1 MDRSHHVFFSDL
13 INRLSNKC
21 GVKWL
26 LPIFSLGLFSLL
38 LCGQLLAA
46 DSQNLIQIY
55 QQALSQDPALASAK
69 SGNLAMQE
77 KLVQGRAQY
86 LPTISFNAGASASKT
101 DIKIIG
107 IAPFRN
113 TGRETFEGYNYGVNL
128 NQPIYRKQIQVQLEQ
143 AKSQVEQSNKQ
154 LQLTQQ
160 NLILRSSKA
169 YFDVLLAQDKIELIQ
184 AQKNAISK
192 QLEQAK
198 ANFDVG
204 TATITDFNEAQ
215 ARFDLVQAQEIA
227 AMSDLEVKKRA
238 IQSIIGQMPAT
249 LRGVRS
255 DLQPHMP
262 EPLAMERWVE
272 MATQTNLMIAIQ
284 EQALE
289 IATQELER
297 QNAGH
302 LPTLD
307 ASASYTERYA
317 NGGIN
322 SFGSDLKDA
331 TIGLQLQIPLY
342 QGGAVSSRV
351 REAVAN
357 KQKAMDDVVAAR
369 RQAELETRQAY
380 LDLVSVVSQ
389 IKAYEQALN
398 SSQSQLDSTS
408 LGYEVG
414 VRTSVD
420 VLNAQQQFFTA
431 KRDLLQSRYAYLMNI
446 LTLKFAVGLLTE
458 SDLEAVNQQLV

>member
-1 MDRSHHVFFSDL
+1 M
-13 INRLSNKC
+13 RLAL
-21 GVKWL
+21 WM
-26 LPIFSLGLFSLL
+26 FSLIMLAL
-38 LCGQLLAA
+38 GQVQAEET
-46 DSQNLIQIY
+46 QNLQQIY
-55 QQALSQDPALASAK
+55 QQALTQDPVLASAK
-69 SGNLAMQE
+69 NGNRAMQE
-77 KLVQGRAQY
+77 KLVQGNALY
-86 LPTISFNAGASASKT
+86 LPTINFNAGATASQT
-101 DIKIIG
+101 DIKYIG
-107 IAPFRN
+107 SSSVFRN
-113 TGRETFEGYNYGVNL
+113 GGRETFEGYSYGVNL
-128 NQPIYRKQIQVQLEQ
+128 NQPIYRKQIQAQLAQ
-143 AKSQVEQSNKQ
+143 AKSQVEQSDKQ
-154 LQLTQQ
+154 LLLAQQ

-169 YFDVLLAQDKIELIQ
+169 YFDVLMAQDKIELIQ

-238 IQSIIGQMPAT
+238 IQSIVGQMPAK
-249 LRGVRS
+249 LNAVRD
-255 DLQPHMP
+255 DLKPQMP
-262 EPLAMERWVE
+262 EPVAMDKWVE
-272 MATQTNLMIAIQ
+272 IASQTNLMIAIQ
-284 EQALE
+284 QQSLE
-289 IATQELER
+289 IATQEVER

-307 ASASYTERYA
+307 AIASYTDRYA
-317 NGGIN
+317 NGSANG
-322 SFGSDLKDA
+322 FGSDLQDA

-342 QGGAVSSRV
+342 QGGAIASRI

-357 KQKAMDDVVAAR
+357 KQKAMDDLVTAR
-369 RQAELETRQAY
+369 RQAELDTRQGY

-389 IKAYEQALN
+389 IKAYEQALS
-398 SSQSQLDSTS
+398 SSQSQLDSTM

-446 LTLKFAVGLLTE
+446 LSLKSAVGLLN
-458 SDLEAVNQQLV
+458 DADIDAVNQQLVNN

>member
-1 MDRSHHVFFSDL
+1 M
-13 INRLSNKC
+13 
-21 GVKWL
+21 
-26 LPIFSLGLFSLL
+26 FSLVILAL
-38 LCGQLLAA
+38 GQVQAEET
-46 DSQNLIQIY
+46 QNLQQIY
-55 QQALSQDPALASAK
+55 QQALTQDPVLASAK
-69 SGNLAMQE
+69 SGNRAMQE
-77 KLVQGRAQY
+77 KLVQGNALY
-86 LPTISFNAGASASKT
+86 LPTINFNAGATASQT
-101 DIKIIG
+101 DIKYIG
-107 IAPFRN
+107 SSSVFRN
-113 TGRETFEGYNYGVNL
+113 GGRETFEGYSYGVNL
-128 NQPIYRKQIQVQLEQ
+128 NQPIYRKQIQAQLAQ
-143 AKSQVEQSNKQ
+143 AKSQVEQSDKQ
-154 LQLTQQ
+154 LLLAQQ

-169 YFDVLLAQDKIELIQ
+169 YFDVLMAQDKIELIQ

-238 IQSIIGQMPAT
+238 IQSIVGQMPAK
-249 LRGVRS
+249 LNAVRD
-255 DLQPHMP
+255 DLKPQMP
-262 EPLAMERWVE
+262 EPVAMDKWVE
-272 MATQTNLMIAIQ
+272 IASQTNLMIAIQ
-284 EQALE
+284 QQSLE
-289 IATQELER
+289 IATQEVER

-307 ASASYTERYA
+307 AIASYTDRYA
-317 NGGIN
+317 NGSANG
-322 SFGSDLKDA
+322 FGSDLQDA

-342 QGGAVSSRV
+342 QGGAIASRI

-357 KQKAMDDVVAAR
+357 KQKAMDDLVAAR
-369 RQAELETRQAY
+369 RQAELDTRQGY

-389 IKAYEQALN
+389 IKAYEQALS
-398 SSQSQLDSTS
+398 SSQSQLDSTM

-446 LTLKFAVGLLTE
+446 LSLKSAVGLLN
-458 SDLEAVNQQLV
+458 DADIDAVNQQLVNN

>member
-1 MDRSHHVFFSDL
+1 MRL
-13 INRLSNKC
+13 IS
-21 GVKWL
+21 W
-26 LPIFSLGLFSLL
+26 IFSLSMLAI
-38 LCGQLLAA
+38 GQAQA
-46 DSQNLIQIY
+46 EETQNLQQVY
-55 QQALSQDPALASAK
+55 QQALTQDPVLASAK
-69 SGNLAMQE
+69 SGNRAMQE
-77 KLVQGRAQY
+77 KLVQGNALY
-86 LPTISFNAGASASKT
+86 LPTINFNAGATASQT
-101 DIKIIG
+101 DIKYIG
-107 IAPFRN
+107 SSSVFRN
-113 TGRETFEGYNYGVNL
+113 GGRETFEGYSYGVNL
-128 NQPIYRKQIQVQLEQ
+128 NQPIYRKQIQAQLAQ
-143 AKSQVEQSNKQ
+143 AKSQVEQSDKQ
-154 LQLTQQ
+154 LLLAQQ

-227 AMSDLEVKKRA
+227 ATSDLEVKKRA
-238 IQSIIGQMPAT
+238 IQSIIGQMPLKLNA
-249 LRGVRS
+249 VRA
-255 DLQPHMP
+255 DLQPQMP
-262 EPLAMERWVE
+262 EPVAMDKWVE
-272 MATQTNLMIAIQ
+272 MSSQTNLMIAIQ
-284 EQALE
+284 QQALE
-289 IATQELER
+289 IATQEVER
-297 QNAGH
+297 QNAVH

-307 ASASYTERYA
+307 AIASYTDRYA
-317 NGGIN
+317 NGSANG
-322 SFGSDLKDA
+322 FGSDLQDA

-342 QGGAVSSRV
+342 QGGAIASRV

-357 KQKAMDDVVAAR
+357 KQKAMDDLVAAR
-369 RQAELETRQAY
+369 RQAELDTRQGF

-389 IKAYEQALN
+389 IKAYEQALS
-398 SSQSQLDSTS
+398 SSQSQLDSTM

-446 LTLKFAVGLLTE
+446 LSLKSAVGLLNDA
-458 SDLEAVNQQLV
+458 DLDAVNQQLVSN

>member
-1 MDRSHHVFFSDL
+1 M
-13 INRLSNKC
+13 RLAL
-21 GVKWL
+21 WM
-26 LPIFSLGLFSLL
+26 FSLVILAL
-38 LCGQLLAA
+38 GQVQAEET
-46 DSQNLIQIY
+46 QNLQQIY
-55 QQALSQDPALASAK
+55 QQALTQDPVLASAK
-69 SGNLAMQE
+69 SGNRAMQE
-77 KLVQGRAQY
+77 KLVQGNALY
-86 LPTISFNAGASASKT
+86 LPTINFNAGATASQT
-101 DIKIIG
+101 DIKYIG
-107 IAPFRN
+107 SSSVFRN
-113 TGRETFEGYNYGVNL
+113 GGRETFEGYSYGVNL
-128 NQPIYRKQIQVQLEQ
+128 NQPIYRKQIQAQLAQ
-143 AKSQVEQSNKQ
+143 AKSQVEQSDKQ
-154 LQLTQQ
+154 LLLAQQ

-169 YFDVLLAQDKIELIQ
+169 YFDVLMAQDKIELIQ

-238 IQSIIGQMPAT
+238 IQSIVGQMPAK
-249 LRGVRS
+249 LNAVRD
-255 DLQPHMP
+255 DLKPQMP
-262 EPLAMERWVE
+262 EPVAMDKWVE
-272 MATQTNLMIAIQ
+272 IASQTNLMIAIQ
-284 EQALE
+284 QQSLE
-289 IATQELER
+289 IATQEVER

-307 ASASYTERYA
+307 AIASYTDRYA
-317 NGGIN
+317 NGSANG
-322 SFGSDLKDA
+322 FGSDLQDA

-342 QGGAVSSRV
+342 QGGAIASRI

-357 KQKAMDDVVAAR
+357 KQKAMDDLVAAR
-369 RQAELETRQAY
+369 RQAELDTRQGY

-389 IKAYEQALN
+389 IKAYEQALA
-398 SSQSQLDSTS
+398 SSQSQLDSTM

-446 LTLKFAVGLLTE
+446 LSLKSAVGLLN
-458 SDLEAVNQQLV
+458 DADIDAVNQQLVNN

>member
-1 MDRSHHVFFSDL
+1 MRL
-13 INRLSNKC
+13 IS
-21 GVKWL
+21 W
-26 LPIFSLGLFSLL
+26 IFSLSMLAI
-38 LCGQLLAA
+38 GQVQAEET
-46 DSQNLIQIY
+46 QNLQQVY
-55 QQALSQDPALASAK
+55 QQALTQDPVLASAK
-69 SGNLAMQE
+69 SGNRAMQE
-77 KLVQGRAQY
+77 KLVQGNALY
-86 LPTISFNAGASASKT
+86 LPTINFNAGATASQT
-101 DIKIIG
+101 DIKYIG
-107 IAPFRN
+107 SSSVFRN
-113 TGRETFEGYNYGVNL
+113 GGRETFEGYSYGVNL
-128 NQPIYRKQIQVQLEQ
+128 NQPIYRKQIQAQLAQ
-143 AKSQVEQSNKQ
+143 AKSQVEQSDKQ
-154 LQLTQQ
+154 LLLAQQ

-227 AMSDLEVKKRA
+227 AISDLEVKKRA
-238 IQSIIGQMPAT
+238 IQSIIGQMPLKLNA
-249 LRGVRS
+249 VRA
-255 DLQPHMP
+255 DLQPQMP
-262 EPLAMERWVE
+262 EPVAMDKWVE
-272 MATQTNLMIAIQ
+272 MSSQTNLMIAIQ
-284 EQALE
+284 QQALE
-289 IATQELER
+289 IATQEVER

-307 ASASYTERYA
+307 AIASYTDRYA
-317 NGGIN
+317 NGSANG
-322 SFGSDLKDA
+322 FGSDLQDA

-342 QGGAVSSRV
+342 QGGAIASRV

-357 KQKAMDDVVAAR
+357 KQKAMDDLVAAR
-369 RQAELETRQAY
+369 RQAELDTRQGF

-389 IKAYEQALN
+389 IKAYEQALS
-398 SSQSQLDSTS
+398 SSQSQLDSTM

-431 KRDLLQSRYAYLMNI
+431 KRDLLQSRYTYLMNI
-446 LTLKFAVGLLTE
+446 LSLKSAVGLLNDA
-458 SDLEAVNQQLV
+458 DLDAVNQQLVSN

>member
-1 MDRSHHVFFSDL
+1 MSL
-13 INRLSNKC
+13 AL
-21 GVKWL
+21 WM
-26 LPIFSLGLFSLL
+26 FSLVILAL
-38 LCGQLLAA
+38 GQVQAEET
-46 DSQNLIQIY
+46 QNLQQIY
-55 QQALSQDPALASAK
+55 QQALTQDPILASAK
-69 SGNLAMQE
+69 SGNRAMQE
-77 KLVQGRAQY
+77 KLVQGNALY
-86 LPTISFNAGASASKT
+86 LPTINFNAGATASQT
-101 DIKIIG
+101 DIKYIG
-107 IAPFRN
+107 SSSVFRN
-113 TGRETFEGYNYGVNL
+113 GGRETFEGYSYGVNL
-128 NQPIYRKQIQVQLEQ
+128 NQPIYRKQIQAQLAQ
-143 AKSQVEQSNKQ
+143 AKSQVEQSDKQ
-154 LQLTQQ
+154 LLLAQQ

-169 YFDVLLAQDKIELIQ
+169 YFDVLMAQDKIELIQ

-238 IQSIIGQMPAT
+238 IQSIVGQMPAK
-249 LRGVRS
+249 LNAVRD
-255 DLQPHMP
+255 DLKPQMP
-262 EPLAMERWVE
+262 EPVAMDKWVE
-272 MATQTNLMIAIQ
+272 IASQTNLMIAIQ
-284 EQALE
+284 QQSLE
-289 IATQELER
+289 IATQEVER

-307 ASASYTERYA
+307 AIASYTDRYA
-317 NGGIN
+317 NGSANG
-322 SFGSDLKDA
+322 FGSDLQDA

-342 QGGAVSSRV
+342 QGGAIASRI

-357 KQKAMDDVVAAR
+357 KQKAMDDLVAAR
-369 RQAELETRQAY
+369 RQAELDTRQGY

-389 IKAYEQALN
+389 IKAYEQALS
-398 SSQSQLDSTS
+398 SSQSQLDSTM

-446 LTLKFAVGLLTE
+446 LSLKSAVGLLN
-458 SDLEAVNQQLV
+458 DADIDAVNQQLVNN

>member
-1 MDRSHHVFFSDL
+1 ML
-13 INRLSNKC
+13 AI
-21 GVKWL
+21 
-26 LPIFSLGLFSLL
+26 
-38 LCGQLLAA
+38 GQVQAEET
-46 DSQNLIQIY
+46 QNLQQVY
-55 QQALSQDPALASAK
+55 QQALTQDPVLASAK
-69 SGNLAMQE
+69 SGNRAMQE
-77 KLVQGRAQY
+77 KLVQGNALY
-86 LPTISFNAGASASKT
+86 LPTINFNAGATASQT
-101 DIKIIG
+101 DIKYIG
-107 IAPFRN
+107 SSSVFRN
-113 TGRETFEGYNYGVNL
+113 GGRETFEGYSYGVNL
-128 NQPIYRKQIQVQLEQ
+128 NQPIYRKQIQAQLAQ
-143 AKSQVEQSNKQ
+143 AKSQVEQSDKQ
-154 LQLTQQ
+154 LLLAQQ

-227 AMSDLEVKKRA
+227 ATSDLEVKKRA
-238 IQSIIGQMPAT
+238 IQSIIGQMPLKLNA
-249 LRGVRS
+249 VRA
-255 DLQPHMP
+255 DLQPQMP
-262 EPLAMERWVE
+262 EPVAMDKWVE
-272 MATQTNLMIAIQ
+272 MSSQTNLMIAIQ
-284 EQALE
+284 QQALE
-289 IATQELER
+289 IATQEVER

-307 ASASYTERYA
+307 AIASYTDRYA
-317 NGGIN
+317 NGSANG
-322 SFGSDLKDA
+322 FGSDLQDA

-342 QGGAVSSRV
+342 QGGAIASRV

-357 KQKAMDDVVAAR
+357 KQKAMDDLVAAR
-369 RQAELETRQAY
+369 RQAELDTRQGF

-389 IKAYEQALN
+389 IKAYEQALS
-398 SSQSQLDSTS
+398 SSQSQLDSTM

-431 KRDLLQSRYAYLMNI
+431 KRDLLQSRYTYLMNI
-446 LTLKFAVGLLTE
+446 LSLKSAVGLLNDT
-458 SDLEAVNQQLV
+458 DLDAVNQQLVSN

>member
-1 MDRSHHVFFSDL
+1 MRL
-13 INRLSNKC
+13 IS
-21 GVKWL
+21 W
-26 LPIFSLGLFSLL
+26 IFSLSMLAI
-38 LCGQLLAA
+38 GQVQAEET
-46 DSQNLIQIY
+46 QNLQQVY
-55 QQALSQDPALASAK
+55 QQALTQDPVLASAK
-69 SGNLAMQE
+69 SGNRAMQE
-77 KLVQGRAQY
+77 KLVQGNALY
-86 LPTISFNAGASASKT
+86 LPTINFNAGATASQT
-101 DIKIIG
+101 DIKYIG
-107 IAPFRN
+107 SSSVFRN
-113 TGRETFEGYNYGVNL
+113 GGRETFEGYSYGVNL
-128 NQPIYRKQIQVQLEQ
+128 NQPIYRKQIQAQLAQ
-143 AKSQVEQSNKQ
+143 AKSQVEQSDKQ
-154 LQLTQQ
+154 LLLAQQ

-227 AMSDLEVKKRA
+227 ATSDLEVKKRA
-238 IQSIIGQMPAT
+238 IQSIIGQMPLKLNA
-249 LRGVRS
+249 VRA
-255 DLQPHMP
+255 DLQPQMP
-262 EPLAMERWVE
+262 EPVAMDKWVE
-272 MATQTNLMIAIQ
+272 MSSQTNLMIAIQ
-284 EQALE
+284 QQALE
-289 IATQELER
+289 IATQEVER

-307 ASASYTERYA
+307 AIASYTDRYA
-317 NGGIN
+317 NGSANG
-322 SFGSDLKDA
+322 FGSDLQDA

-342 QGGAVSSRV
+342 QGGAIASRV

-357 KQKAMDDVVAAR
+357 KQKAMDDLVAAR
-369 RQAELETRQAY
+369 RQAELDTRQGY

-389 IKAYEQALN
+389 IKAYEQALS
-398 SSQSQLDSTS
+398 SSQSQLDSTM

-431 KRDLLQSRYAYLMNI
+431 KRDLLQSRYTYLMNI
-446 LTLKFAVGLLTE
+446 LSLKSAVGLLNDA
-458 SDLEAVNQQLV
+458 DLDAVNQQLVSN

>member
-1 MDRSHHVFFSDL
+1 MRL
-13 INRLSNKC
+13 IS
-21 GVKWL
+21 W
-26 LPIFSLGLFSLL
+26 IFSLSMLAI
-38 LCGQLLAA
+38 GQVQAEET
-46 DSQNLIQIY
+46 QNLQQVY
-55 QQALSQDPALASAK
+55 QQALTQDPVLASAK
-69 SGNLAMQE
+69 SGNRAMQE
-77 KLVQGRAQY
+77 KLVQGNALY
-86 LPTISFNAGASASKT
+86 LPTINFNAGTTASQT
-101 DIKIIG
+101 DIKYIG
-107 IAPFRN
+107 SASVFRN
-113 TGRETFEGYNYGVNL
+113 GGRETFEGYSYGVNL
-128 NQPIYRKQIQVQLEQ
+128 NQPIYRKQIQAQLAQ
-143 AKSQVEQSNKQ
+143 AKSQVEQSDKQ
-154 LQLTQQ
+154 LLLAQQ

-227 AMSDLEVKKRA
+227 ATSDLEVKKRA
-238 IQSIIGQMPAT
+238 IQSIIGQMPLKLNA
-249 LRGVRS
+249 VRA
-255 DLQPHMP
+255 DLQPQMP
-262 EPLAMERWVE
+262 EPVAMDKWVE
-272 MATQTNLMIAIQ
+272 MSSQTNLMIAIQ
-284 EQALE
+284 QQALE
-289 IATQELER
+289 IATQEVER

-307 ASASYTERYA
+307 AIASYTDRYA
-317 NGGIN
+317 NGSANG
-322 SFGSDLKDA
+322 FGSDLQDA

-342 QGGAVSSRV
+342 QGGAIASRV

-357 KQKAMDDVVAAR
+357 KQKAMDDLVAAR
-369 RQAELETRQAY
+369 RQAELDTRQGY

-389 IKAYEQALN
+389 IKAYEQALS
-398 SSQSQLDSTS
+398 SSQSQLDSTM

-431 KRDLLQSRYAYLMNI
+431 KRDLLQSRYTYLMNI
-446 LTLKFAVGLLTE
+446 LSLKSAVGLLNDA
-458 SDLEAVNQQLV
+458 DLDAVNQQLVSN

>member
-1 MDRSHHVFFSDL
+1 MRL
-13 INRLSNKC
+13 IS
-21 GVKWL
+21 W
-26 LPIFSLGLFSLL
+26 IFSLSMLAI
-38 LCGQLLAA
+38 GQVQAEET
-46 DSQNLIQIY
+46 QNLQQVY
-55 QQALSQDPALASAK
+55 QQALTQDPVLASAK
-69 SGNLAMQE
+69 SGNRAMQE
-77 KLVQGRAQY
+77 KLVQGNALY
-86 LPTISFNAGASASKT
+86 LPTINFNAGTTASQT
-101 DIKIIG
+101 DIKYIG
-107 IAPFRN
+107 SSSVFRN
-113 TGRETFEGYNYGVNL
+113 GGRETFEGYSYGVNL
-128 NQPIYRKQIQVQLEQ
+128 NQPIYRKQIQAQLAQ
-143 AKSQVEQSNKQ
+143 AKSQVEQSDKQ
-154 LQLTQQ
+154 LLLAQQ

-227 AMSDLEVKKRA
+227 ATSDLEVKKRA
-238 IQSIIGQMPAT
+238 IQSIIGQMPLKLNA
-249 LRGVRS
+249 VRA
-255 DLQPHMP
+255 DLQPQMP
-262 EPLAMERWVE
+262 EPVAMDKWVE
-272 MATQTNLMIAIQ
+272 MSSQTNLMIAIQ
-284 EQALE
+284 QQALE
-289 IATQELER
+289 IATQEVER

-307 ASASYTERYA
+307 AIASYTDRYA
-317 NGGIN
+317 NGSANG
-322 SFGSDLKDA
+322 FGSDLQDA

-342 QGGAVSSRV
+342 QGGAIASRV

-357 KQKAMDDVVAAR
+357 KQKAMDDLVAAR
-369 RQAELETRQAY
+369 RQAELDTRQGF

-389 IKAYEQALN
+389 IKAYEQALS
-398 SSQSQLDSTS
+398 SSQSQLDSTM

-431 KRDLLQSRYAYLMNI
+431 KRDLLQSRYTYLMNI
-446 LTLKFAVGLLTE
+446 LSLKSAVGLLNDA
-458 SDLEAVNQQLV
+458 DLDAVNQQLVSN

>member
-1 MDRSHHVFFSDL
+1 MRL
-13 INRLSNKC
+13 IS
-21 GVKWL
+21 W
-26 LPIFSLGLFSLL
+26 IFSLSMLAI
-38 LCGQLLAA
+38 GQVQAEET
-46 DSQNLIQIY
+46 QNLQQVY
-55 QQALSQDPALASAK
+55 QQALTQDPVLASAK
-69 SGNLAMQE
+69 SGNRAMQE
-77 KLVQGRAQY
+77 KLVQGNALY
-86 LPTISFNAGASASKT
+86 LPTINFNAGATASQT
-101 DIKIIG
+101 DIKYIG
-107 IAPFRN
+107 SSSVFRN
-113 TGRETFEGYNYGVNL
+113 GGRETFEGYSYGVNL
-128 NQPIYRKQIQVQLEQ
+128 NQPIYRKQIQAQLAQ
-143 AKSQVEQSNKQ
+143 AKSQVEQSDKQ
-154 LQLTQQ
+154 LLLAQQ

-227 AMSDLEVKKRA
+227 ATSDLEVKKRA
-238 IQSIIGQMPAT
+238 IQSIIGQMPLKLNA
-249 LRGVRS
+249 VRA
-255 DLQPHMP
+255 DLQPQMP
-262 EPLAMERWVE
+262 EPVAMDKWVE
-272 MATQTNLMIAIQ
+272 MSSQTNLMIAIQ
-284 EQALE
+284 QQALE
-289 IATQELER
+289 IATKEVER

-307 ASASYTERYA
+307 AIASYTDRYA
-317 NGGIN
+317 NGSANG
-322 SFGSDLKDA
+322 FGSDLQDA

-342 QGGAVSSRV
+342 QGGAIASRV

-357 KQKAMDDVVAAR
+357 KQKAMDDLVAAR
-369 RQAELETRQAY
+369 RQAELDTRQGF

-389 IKAYEQALN
+389 IKAYEQALS
-398 SSQSQLDSTS
+398 SSQSQLDSTM

-431 KRDLLQSRYAYLMNI
+431 KRDLLQSRYTYLMNI
-446 LTLKFAVGLLTE
+446 LSLKSAVGLLNDA
-458 SDLEAVNQQLV
+458 DLDAVNQQLVSN

>member
-1 MDRSHHVFFSDL
+1 M
-13 INRLSNKC
+13 RLAL
-21 GVKWL
+21 WM
-26 LPIFSLGLFSLL
+26 FSLVILAL
-38 LCGQLLAA
+38 GQVQAEET
-46 DSQNLIQIY
+46 QNLQQIY
-55 QQALSQDPALASAK
+55 QQALTQDPILASAK
-69 SGNLAMQE
+69 SGNRAMQE
-77 KLVQGRAQY
+77 KLVQGNALY
-86 LPTISFNAGASASKT
+86 LPTINFNAGATASQT
-101 DIKIIG
+101 DIKYIG
-107 IAPFRN
+107 SSSVFRN
-113 TGRETFEGYNYGVNL
+113 GGRETFEGYSYGVNL
-128 NQPIYRKQIQVQLEQ
+128 NQPIYRKQIQAQLAQ
-143 AKSQVEQSNKQ
+143 AKSQVEQSDKQ
-154 LQLTQQ
+154 LLLAQQ

-169 YFDVLLAQDKIELIQ
+169 YFDVLMAQDKIELIQ

-238 IQSIIGQMPAT
+238 IQSIVGQMPAK
-249 LRGVRS
+249 LNAVRD
-255 DLQPHMP
+255 DLKPQMP
-262 EPLAMERWVE
+262 EPVAMDKWVE
-272 MATQTNLMIAIQ
+272 IASQTNLMIAIQ
-284 EQALE
+284 QQSLE
-289 IATQELER
+289 IATQEVER

-307 ASASYTERYA
+307 AIASYTDRYA
-317 NGGIN
+317 NGSANG
-322 SFGSDLKDA
+322 FGSDLQDA

-342 QGGAVSSRV
+342 QGGAIASRI

-357 KQKAMDDVVAAR
+357 KQKAMDDLVAAR
-369 RQAELETRQAY
+369 RQAELDTRQGY

-389 IKAYEQALN
+389 IKAYEQALS
-398 SSQSQLDSTS
+398 SSQSQLDSTM

-446 LTLKFAVGLLTE
+446 LSLKSAVGLLN
-458 SDLEAVNQQLV
+458 DADIDAVNQQLVNN

>member
-1 MDRSHHVFFSDL
+1 MNIRFLYFVLVWALSGSILAQASDTQDL
-13 INRLSNKC
+13 M
-21 GVKWL
+21 
-26 LPIFSLGLFSLL
+26 
-38 LCGQLLAA
+38 
-46 DSQNLIQIY
+46 QIY
-55 QQALSQDPALASAK
+55 QQALSQDPVLAAAK
-69 SGNLAMQE
+69 NSNRAMQE
-77 KLVQGRAQY
+77 KLVQGKAQY
-86 LPTISFNAGASASKT
+86 LPTININAGATTSNT
-101 DIKIIG
+101 DIRFIG
-107 IAPFRN
+107 IPNNPNGPSRI
-113 TGRETFEGYNYGVNL
+113 EGPQSFQGYTYGINL
-128 NQPIYRKQIQVQLEQ
+128 NQPIYRKQIQAQLAQ
-143 AKSQVEQSNKQ
+143 AQSQVAQSDKQ
-154 LQLTQQ
+154 LLLAQQ

-169 YFDVLLAQDKIELIQ
+169 YFDVLMAQDRIELIE
-184 AQKNAISK
+184 AQKQAISK

-215 ARFDLVQAQEIA
+215 ARFDLAQAQEIA
-227 AMSDLEVKKRA
+227 ALSDLEVRKRA
-238 IQSIIGQMPAT
+238 LQSIIGQMPAK
-249 LRGVRS
+249 LNEVRS
-255 DLQPHMP
+255 DLQPQLP
-262 EPLAMERWVE
+262 EPATMDQWVD

-284 EQALE
+284 AQALE
-289 IATQELER
+289 IATQEVER

-307 ASASYTERYA
+307 ATASFTERYA

-322 SFGSDLKDA
+322 GFGNDLKDA

-369 RQAELETRQAY
+369 RQAELDTRQSY
-380 LDLVSVVSQ
+380 LDLVSMISQ
-389 IKAYEQALN
+389 IKAYEQALK
-398 SSQSQLDSTS
+398 SSQSQLESTV

-431 KRDLLQSRYAYLMNI
+431 KRDLLQSRYAYLLNI
-446 LTLKFAVGLLTE
+446 LTLKSAVGMLTE
-458 SDLEAVNQQLV
+458 ADLDAVNQQLVGR

>member
-1 MDRSHHVFFSDL
+1 MRLALWILGFSM
-13 INRLSNKC
+13 IA
-21 GVKWL
+21 
-26 LPIFSLGLFSLL
+26 LG
-38 LCGQLLAA
+38 QVQAEET
-46 DSQNLIQIY
+46 QNLQQIY
-55 QQALSQDPALASAK
+55 QQALTQDPLLASAK
-69 SGNLAMQE
+69 SGNRAMQE
-77 KLVQGRAQY
+77 KLVQGNALY
-86 LPTISFNAGASASKT
+86 LPTVNFNAGVSASQT

-107 IAPFRN
+107 NAPFRN
-113 TGRETFEGYNYGVNL
+113 SGRETFEGYNYGISL
-128 NQPIYRKQIQVQLEQ
+128 NQPIYRKQIQAQLAQ
-143 AKSQVEQSNKQ
+143 AQSQVAQSDKQ
-154 LQLTQQ
+154 LLLAQQ

-169 YFDVLLAQDKIELIQ
+169 YFDVLMAQDKIELIQ

-215 ARFDLVQAQEIA
+215 ARFDLIRAQEIA
-227 AMSDLEVKKRA
+227 AMSDLEIKKRA
-238 IQSIIGQMPAT
+238 IQSIVGQMPTKLNA
-249 LRGVRS
+249 VRS
-255 DLQPHMP
+255 DLQPQMP
-262 EPLAMERWVE
+262 EPVAMDKWVE
-272 MATQTNLMIAIQ
+272 MATQTNLMISIQ
-284 EQALE
+284 QQALE
-289 IATQELER
+289 IATQEVER

-307 ASASYTERYA
+307 AIASYTDRYA

-342 QGGAVSSRV
+342 QGGAISSRV

-357 KQKAMDDVVAAR
+357 KQKAMDDLVAAR
-369 RQAELETRQAY
+369 RQAELDTRQGY

-389 IKAYEQALN
+389 IQAYEQALS
-398 SSQSQLDSTS
+398 SSQSQLDSTM

-446 LTLKFAVGLLTE
+446 LSLKSAVGLLNE
-458 SDLEAVNQQLV
+458 ADVDAVNQQLVNN

>member
-1 MDRSHHVFFSDL
+1 M
-13 INRLSNKC
+13 RLAL
-21 GVKWL
+21 WM
-26 LPIFSLGLFSLL
+26 FSLVILAL
-38 LCGQLLAA
+38 GQVQAEET
-46 DSQNLIQIY
+46 QNLQQIY
-55 QQALSQDPALASAK
+55 QQALTQDPVLASAK
-69 SGNLAMQE
+69 NGNRAMQE
-77 KLVQGRAQY
+77 KLVQGNALY
-86 LPTISFNAGASASKT
+86 LPTINFNAGATASQT
-101 DIKIIG
+101 DIKYIG
-107 IAPFRN
+107 SSSVFRN
-113 TGRETFEGYNYGVNL
+113 GGRETFEGYSYGVNL
-128 NQPIYRKQIQVQLEQ
+128 NQPIYRKQIQAQLAQ
-143 AKSQVEQSNKQ
+143 AKSQVEQSDKQ
-154 LQLTQQ
+154 LLLAQQ

-169 YFDVLLAQDKIELIQ
+169 YFDVLMAQDKIELIQ

-238 IQSIIGQMPAT
+238 IQSIVGQMPAK
-249 LRGVRS
+249 LNAVRD
-255 DLQPHMP
+255 DLKPQMP
-262 EPLAMERWVE
+262 EPVAMDKWVE
-272 MATQTNLMIAIQ
+272 IASQTNLMIAIQ
-284 EQALE
+284 QQSLE
-289 IATQELER
+289 IATQEVER

-307 ASASYTERYA
+307 AIASYTDRYA
-317 NGGIN
+317 NGSANG
-322 SFGSDLKDA
+322 FGSDLQDA

-342 QGGAVSSRV
+342 QGGAIASRI

-357 KQKAMDDVVAAR
+357 KQKAMDDLVAAR
-369 RQAELETRQAY
+369 RQAELDTRQGY

-389 IKAYEQALN
+389 IKAYEQALS
-398 SSQSQLDSTS
+398 SSQSQLDSTM

-446 LTLKFAVGLLTE
+446 LSLKSAVGLLN
-458 SDLEAVNQQLV
+458 DADIDAVNQQLVNN

>member
-1 MDRSHHVFFSDL
+1 M
-13 INRLSNKC
+13 RLAL
-21 GVKWL
+21 WM
-26 LPIFSLGLFSLL
+26 FSLVILALGQVQAEETQSL
-38 LCGQLLAA
+38 Q
-46 DSQNLIQIY
+46 QIY
-55 QQALSQDPALASAK
+55 QQALTQDPILASAK
-69 SGNLAMQE
+69 SGNRAMQE
-77 KLVQGRAQY
+77 KLVQGNALY
-86 LPTISFNAGASASKT
+86 LPTINFNAGATASQT
-101 DIKIIG
+101 DIKYIG
-107 IAPFRN
+107 SSSVFRN
-113 TGRETFEGYNYGVNL
+113 GGRETFEGYSYGVNL
-128 NQPIYRKQIQVQLEQ
+128 NQPIYRKQIQAQLAQ
-143 AKSQVEQSNKQ
+143 AKSQVEQSDKQ
-154 LQLTQQ
+154 LLLAQQ

-169 YFDVLLAQDKIELIQ
+169 YFDVLMAQDKIELIQ

-238 IQSIIGQMPAT
+238 IQSIVGQMPAK
-249 LRGVRS
+249 LNAVRD
-255 DLQPHMP
+255 DLKPQMP
-262 EPLAMERWVE
+262 EPVAMDKWVE
-272 MATQTNLMIAIQ
+272 IASQTNLMIAIQ
-284 EQALE
+284 QQSLE
-289 IATQELER
+289 IATQEVER

-307 ASASYTERYA
+307 AIASYTDRYA
-317 NGGIN
+317 NGSANG
-322 SFGSDLKDA
+322 FGSDLQDA

-342 QGGAVSSRV
+342 QGGAIASRI

-357 KQKAMDDVVAAR
+357 KQKAMDDLVAAR
-369 RQAELETRQAY
+369 RQAELDTRQGY

-389 IKAYEQALN
+389 IKAYEQALS
-398 SSQSQLDSTS
+398 SSQSQLDSTM

-446 LTLKFAVGLLTE
+446 LSLKSAVGLLN
-458 SDLEAVNQQLV
+458 DADIDAVNQQLVNN

>member
-1 MDRSHHVFFSDL
+1 MRL
-13 INRLSNKC
+13 IS
-21 GVKWL
+21 W
-26 LPIFSLGLFSLL
+26 IFSLSMLAI
-38 LCGQLLAA
+38 GQVQAEET
-46 DSQNLIQIY
+46 QNLQQVY
-55 QQALSQDPALASAK
+55 QQALTQDPVLASAK
-69 SGNLAMQE
+69 SGNRAMQE
-77 KLVQGRAQY
+77 KLVQGNALY
-86 LPTISFNAGASASKT
+86 LPTINFNAGATASQT
-101 DIKIIG
+101 DIKYIG
-107 IAPFRN
+107 SSSVFRN
-113 TGRETFEGYNYGVNL
+113 GGRETFEGYSYGVNL
-128 NQPIYRKQIQVQLEQ
+128 NQPIYRKQIQAQLAQ
-143 AKSQVEQSNKQ
+143 AKSQVEQSDKQ
-154 LQLTQQ
+154 LLLAQQ

-227 AMSDLEVKKRA
+227 ATSDLEVKKRA
-238 IQSIIGQMPAT
+238 IQSIIGQMPLKLNA
-249 LRGVRS
+249 VRA
-255 DLQPHMP
+255 DLQPQMP
-262 EPLAMERWVE
+262 EPVAMDKWVE
-272 MATQTNLMIAIQ
+272 MSSQTNLMIAIQ
-284 EQALE
+284 QQALE
-289 IATQELER
+289 IATQEVER

-307 ASASYTERYA
+307 AIASYTDRYA
-317 NGGIN
+317 NGSANG
-322 SFGSDLKDA
+322 FGSDLQDA

-342 QGGAVSSRV
+342 QGGAIASRV

-357 KQKAMDDVVAAR
+357 KQKAMDDLVAAR
-369 RQAELETRQAY
+369 RQAELDTRQGF

-389 IKAYEQALN
+389 IKAYEQALS
-398 SSQSQLDSTS
+398 SSQSQLDSTM

-431 KRDLLQSRYAYLMNI
+431 KRDLLQSRYTYLMNI
-446 LTLKFAVGLLTE
+446 LSLKSAVGLLNDT
-458 SDLEAVNQQLV
+458 DLDAVNQQLVSN

>member
-1 MDRSHHVFFSDL
+1 M
-13 INRLSNKC
+13 RLAL
-21 GVKWL
+21 WM
-26 LPIFSLGLFSLL
+26 FSLVILAL
-38 LCGQLLAA
+38 GQVQAEET
-46 DSQNLIQIY
+46 QNLQQIY
-55 QQALSQDPALASAK
+55 QQALTQDPVLASAK
-69 SGNLAMQE
+69 SGNRAMQE
-77 KLVQGRAQY
+77 KLVQGNALY
-86 LPTISFNAGASASKT
+86 LPTINFNAGATASQT
-101 DIKIIG
+101 DIKYIG
-107 IAPFRN
+107 SSSVFRN
-113 TGRETFEGYNYGVNL
+113 GGRETFEGYSYGVNL
-128 NQPIYRKQIQVQLEQ
+128 NQPIYRKQIQAQLAQ
-143 AKSQVEQSNKQ
+143 AKSQVEQSDKQ
-154 LQLTQQ
+154 LLLAQQ

-169 YFDVLLAQDKIELIQ
+169 YFDVLMAQDKIELIQ

-238 IQSIIGQMPAT
+238 IQSIVGQMPAK
-249 LRGVRS
+249 LNAVRD
-255 DLQPHMP
+255 DLKPQMP
-262 EPLAMERWVE
+262 EPVAMDKWVE
-272 MATQTNLMIAIQ
+272 IASQTNLMIAIQ
-284 EQALE
+284 QQSLE
-289 IATQELER
+289 IATQEVER

-307 ASASYTERYA
+307 AIASYTDRYA
-317 NGGIN
+317 NGSANG
-322 SFGSDLKDA
+322 FGSDLQDA

-342 QGGAVSSRV
+342 QGGAIASRI

-357 KQKAMDDVVAAR
+357 KQKAMDDLVAAR
-369 RQAELETRQAY
+369 RQAELDTRQGY

-389 IKAYEQALN
+389 IKAYEQALS
-398 SSQSQLDSTS
+398 SSQSQLDSTM

-446 LTLKFAVGLLTE
+446 LSLKSAVGLLN
-458 SDLEAVNQQLV
+458 DADIDAVNQQLVNN

>member
-1 MDRSHHVFFSDL
+1 M
-13 INRLSNKC
+13 RLAL
-21 GVKWL
+21 WM
-26 LPIFSLGLFSLL
+26 FSLVILAL
-38 LCGQLLAA
+38 GQVQAEET
-46 DSQNLIQIY
+46 QNLQQIY
-55 QQALSQDPALASAK
+55 QQALTQDPVLASAK
-69 SGNLAMQE
+69 SGNRAMQE
-77 KLVQGRAQY
+77 KLVQGNALY
-86 LPTISFNAGASASKT
+86 LPTINFNAGATASQT
-101 DIKIIG
+101 DIKYIG
-107 IAPFRN
+107 SSSVFRN
-113 TGRETFEGYNYGVNL
+113 GGRETFEGYSYGVNL
-128 NQPIYRKQIQVQLEQ
+128 NQPIYRKQIQAQLAQ
-143 AKSQVEQSNKQ
+143 AKSQVEQSDKQ
-154 LQLTQQ
+154 LLLAQQ

-169 YFDVLLAQDKIELIQ
+169 YFDVLMAQDKIELIQ

-238 IQSIIGQMPAT
+238 IQSIVGQMPAK
-249 LRGVRS
+249 LNAVRD
-255 DLQPHMP
+255 DLKPQMP
-262 EPLAMERWVE
+262 EPVAMDKWVE
-272 MATQTNLMIAIQ
+272 IASQTNLMIAIQ
-284 EQALE
+284 QQSLE
-289 IATQELER
+289 IATQEVER

-307 ASASYTERYA
+307 AIASYTDRYA
-317 NGGIN
+317 NGSANG
-322 SFGSDLKDA
+322 FGSDLQDA

-342 QGGAVSSRV
+342 QGGAIASRI

-357 KQKAMDDVVAAR
+357 KQKAMDDLVAAR
-369 RQAELETRQAY
+369 RQAELDTRQGY

-389 IKAYEQALN
+389 IKAYEQALT
-398 SSQSQLDSTS
+398 SSQSQLDSTM

-446 LTLKFAVGLLTE
+446 LSLKSAVGLLN
-458 SDLEAVNQQLV
+458 DADIDAVNQQLVNN

>member
-1 MDRSHHVFFSDL
+1 MRLALWILSFSM
-13 INRLSNKC
+13 IA
-21 GVKWL
+21 
-26 LPIFSLGLFSLL
+26 F
-38 LCGQLLAA
+38 GQVHAEET
-46 DSQNLIQIY
+46 QNLQQIY
-55 QQALSQDPALASAK
+55 QQALTQDPVLASAK
-69 SGNLAMQE
+69 SGNRAMQE
-77 KLVQGRAQY
+77 KLVQGNALY
-86 LPTISFNAGASASKT
+86 LPTINFNAGATASQT
-101 DIKIIG
+101 DIKYIG
-107 IAPFRN
+107 SSSVFRN
-113 TGRETFEGYNYGVNL
+113 GGRETFEGYSYGVNL
-128 NQPIYRKQIQVQLEQ
+128 NQPIYRKQIQAQLAQ
-143 AKSQVEQSNKQ
+143 AKSQVEQSDKQ
-154 LQLTQQ
+154 LLLAQQ

-169 YFDVLLAQDKIELIQ
+169 YFDVLMAQDKIELIQ

-238 IQSIIGQMPAT
+238 IQSIVGQMPAK
-249 LRGVRS
+249 LNAVRD
-255 DLQPHMP
+255 DLKPQMP
-262 EPLAMERWVE
+262 EPVAMDKWVE
-272 MATQTNLMIAIQ
+272 IASQTNLMIAIQ
-284 EQALE
+284 QQSLE
-289 IATQELER
+289 IATQEVER

-307 ASASYTERYA
+307 AIASYTDRYA
-317 NGGIN
+317 NGSANG
-322 SFGSDLKDA
+322 FGSDLQDA

-342 QGGAVSSRV
+342 QGGAIASRI

-357 KQKAMDDVVAAR
+357 KQKAMDDLVTAR
-369 RQAELETRQAY
+369 RQAELDTRQGY

-389 IKAYEQALN
+389 IKAYEQALS
-398 SSQSQLDSTS
+398 SSQSQLDSTM

-446 LTLKFAVGLLTE
+446 LSLKSAVGLLN
-458 SDLEAVNQQLV
+458 DADIDAVNQQLVNN

>member
-1 MDRSHHVFFSDL
+1 MRL
-13 INRLSNKC
+13 IS
-21 GVKWL
+21 W
-26 LPIFSLGLFSLL
+26 IFSLSMLAI
-38 LCGQLLAA
+38 GQVQAEET
-46 DSQNLIQIY
+46 QNLQQVY
-55 QQALSQDPALASAK
+55 QQALTQDPVLASAK
-69 SGNLAMQE
+69 SGNRAMQE
-77 KLVQGRAQY
+77 KLVQGNALY
-86 LPTISFNAGASASKT
+86 LPTINFNAGATASQT
-101 DIKIIG
+101 DIKYIG
-107 IAPFRN
+107 SSSVFRN
-113 TGRETFEGYNYGVNL
+113 GGRETFEGYSYGVNL
-128 NQPIYRKQIQVQLEQ
+128 NQPIYRKQIQAQLAQ
-143 AKSQVEQSNKQ
+143 AKSQVEQSDKQ
-154 LQLTQQ
+154 LLLAQQ

-227 AMSDLEVKKRA
+227 ATSDLEVKKRA
-238 IQSIIGQMPAT
+238 IQSIIGQMPLKLNA
-249 LRGVRS
+249 VRA
-255 DLQPHMP
+255 DLQPQMP
-262 EPLAMERWVE
+262 EPVAMDKWVE
-272 MATQTNLMIAIQ
+272 MSSQTNLMIAIQ
-284 EQALE
+284 QQALE
-289 IATQELER
+289 IATQEVER

-307 ASASYTERYA
+307 AIASYTDRYA
-317 NGGIN
+317 NGSANG
-322 SFGSDLKDA
+322 FGSDLQDA

-342 QGGAVSSRV
+342 QGGAIASRV

-357 KQKAMDDVVAAR
+357 KQKAMDDLVAAR
-369 RQAELETRQAY
+369 RQAELDTRQGF

-389 IKAYEQALN
+389 IKAYEQALS
-398 SSQSQLDSTS
+398 SSQSQLDSTM

-431 KRDLLQSRYAYLMNI
+431 KRDLLQSRYTYLMNI
-446 LTLKFAVGLLTE
+446 LSLKSAVGLLNDA
-458 SDLEAVNQQLV
+458 DLDAVNQQLVSN

>member
-1 MDRSHHVFFSDL
+1 M
-13 INRLSNKC
+13 RLAL
-21 GVKWL
+21 WM
-26 LPIFSLGLFSLL
+26 FSLVILAL
-38 LCGQLLAA
+38 GQVQAEET
-46 DSQNLIQIY
+46 QNLQQIY
-55 QQALSQDPALASAK
+55 QQALTQDPVLASAK
-69 SGNLAMQE
+69 SGNRAMQE
-77 KLVQGRAQY
+77 KLVQGNALY
-86 LPTISFNAGASASKT
+86 LPTINFNAGATASQT
-101 DIKIIG
+101 DIKYIG
-107 IAPFRN
+107 SSSVFRN
-113 TGRETFEGYNYGVNL
+113 GGRETFEGYSYGVNL
-128 NQPIYRKQIQVQLEQ
+128 NQPIYRKQIQAQLAQ
-143 AKSQVEQSNKQ
+143 AKSQVEQSDKQ
-154 LQLTQQ
+154 LLLAQQ

-169 YFDVLLAQDKIELIQ
+169 YFDVLMAQDKIELIQ

-238 IQSIIGQMPAT
+238 IQSIVGQMPAK
-249 LRGVRS
+249 LNAVRD
-255 DLQPHMP
+255 DLKPQMP
-262 EPLAMERWVE
+262 EPVAMDKWVE
-272 MATQTNLMIAIQ
+272 IASQTNLMIAIQ
-284 EQALE
+284 QQSLE
-289 IATQELER
+289 IATQEVER

-307 ASASYTERYA
+307 AIASYTDRYA
-317 NGGIN
+317 NGSANG
-322 SFGSDLKDA
+322 FGSDLQDA

-342 QGGAVSSRV
+342 QGGAIASRI

-357 KQKAMDDVVAAR
+357 KQKAMDDLVTAR
-369 RQAELETRQAY
+369 RQAELDTRQGY

-389 IKAYEQALN
+389 IKAYEQALT
-398 SSQSQLDSTS
+398 SSQSQLDSTM

-446 LTLKFAVGLLTE
+446 LSLKSAVGLLN
-458 SDLEAVNQQLV
+458 DADIDAVNQQLVNN

>member
-1 MDRSHHVFFSDL
+1 MRL
-13 INRLSNKC
+13 IS
-21 GVKWL
+21 W
-26 LPIFSLGLFSLL
+26 IFSLSMLAI
-38 LCGQLLAA
+38 GQVQAEET
-46 DSQNLIQIY
+46 QNLQQVY
-55 QQALSQDPALASAK
+55 QQALTQDPVLASAK
-69 SGNLAMQE
+69 SGNRAMQE
-77 KLVQGRAQY
+77 KLVQGNALY
-86 LPTISFNAGASASKT
+86 LPTINFNAGATASQT
-101 DIKIIG
+101 DIKYIG
-107 IAPFRN
+107 SSSVFRN
-113 TGRETFEGYNYGVNL
+113 GGRETFEGYSYGVNL
-128 NQPIYRKQIQVQLEQ
+128 NQPIYRKQIQAQLAQ
-143 AKSQVEQSNKQ
+143 AKSQVEQSDKQ
-154 LQLTQQ
+154 LLLAQQ

-227 AMSDLEVKKRA
+227 ATSDLEVKKRA
-238 IQSIIGQMPAT
+238 IQSIIGQMPLKLNA
-249 LRGVRS
+249 VRA
-255 DLQPHMP
+255 DLQPQMP
-262 EPLAMERWVE
+262 EPVAMDKWVE
-272 MATQTNLMIAIQ
+272 MSSQTNLMIAIQ
-284 EQALE
+284 QQALE
-289 IATQELER
+289 IATQEVER

-307 ASASYTERYA
+307 AIASYTDRYA
-317 NGGIN
+317 NGSANG
-322 SFGSDLKDA
+322 FGSDLQDA

-342 QGGAVSSRV
+342 QGGAIASRV

-357 KQKAMDDVVAAR
+357 KQKAMDDLVAAR
-369 RQAELETRQAY
+369 RQAELDTRQGF

-389 IKAYEQALN
+389 IKAYEQALS
-398 SSQSQLDSTS
+398 SSQSQLDSTM

-446 LTLKFAVGLLTE
+446 LSLKSAVGLLNDA
-458 SDLEAVNQQLV
+458 DLDAVNQQLVSN

>member
-1 MDRSHHVFFSDL
+1 M
-13 INRLSNKC
+13 
-21 GVKWL
+21 
-26 LPIFSLGLFSLL
+26 FSLVILALGQVQAEETQSL
-38 LCGQLLAA
+38 Q
-46 DSQNLIQIY
+46 QIY
-55 QQALSQDPALASAK
+55 QQALTQDPILASAK
-69 SGNLAMQE
+69 SGNRAMQE
-77 KLVQGRAQY
+77 KLVQGNALY
-86 LPTISFNAGASASKT
+86 LPTINFNAGATASQT
-101 DIKIIG
+101 DIKYIG
-107 IAPFRN
+107 SSSVFRN
-113 TGRETFEGYNYGVNL
+113 GGRETFEGYSYGVNL
-128 NQPIYRKQIQVQLEQ
+128 NQPIYRKQIQAQLAQ
-143 AKSQVEQSNKQ
+143 AKSQVEQSDKQ
-154 LQLTQQ
+154 LLLAQQ

-169 YFDVLLAQDKIELIQ
+169 YFDVLMAQDKIELIQ

-238 IQSIIGQMPAT
+238 IQSIVGQMPAK
-249 LRGVRS
+249 LNAVRD
-255 DLQPHMP
+255 DLKPQMP
-262 EPLAMERWVE
+262 EPVAMDKWVE
-272 MATQTNLMIAIQ
+272 IASQTNLMIAIQ
-284 EQALE
+284 QQSLE
-289 IATQELER
+289 IATQEVER

-307 ASASYTERYA
+307 AIASYTDRYA
-317 NGGIN
+317 NGSANG
-322 SFGSDLKDA
+322 FGSDLQDA

-342 QGGAVSSRV
+342 QGGAIASRI

-357 KQKAMDDVVAAR
+357 KQKAMDDLVAAR
-369 RQAELETRQAY
+369 RQAELDTRQGY

-389 IKAYEQALN
+389 IKAYEQALS
-398 SSQSQLDSTS
+398 SSQSQLDSTM

-446 LTLKFAVGLLTE
+446 LSLKSAVGLLN
-458 SDLEAVNQQLV
+458 DADIDAVNQQLVNN